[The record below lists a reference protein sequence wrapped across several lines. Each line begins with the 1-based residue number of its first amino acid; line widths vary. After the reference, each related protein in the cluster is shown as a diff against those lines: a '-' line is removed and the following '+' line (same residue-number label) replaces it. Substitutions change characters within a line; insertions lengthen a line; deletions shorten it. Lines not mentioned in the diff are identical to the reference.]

1 MNNEPNQT
9 SGIPPIPQNNEQ
21 APVHIEQRVGVS
33 EVSEKPKPKV
43 ARRIVAWVFLA
54 GVAIFVGLNF
64 TPMTDYL
71 WARTVAAPDEKVVAI
86 ADDISLTPGGR
97 DIFYASQPLLAPS
110 AKDFPCKSGE
120 TSSVILGCYSSSTVW
135 FDKGQIY
142 ILDVKNSA
150 LDGVVQVTAAH
161 EMLHAA
167 YHRLSFLERTH
178 IDKLVSDQYM
188 KLRDDPV
195 LKEQM
200 EYYHANEPGQDVN
213 ELHSILGTTV
223 AKLDPELER
232 YYARYFTDRANV
244 IALYTNYSSA
254 LHQND
259 QKINDLKAKLDTE
272 AAALAIDTE
281 RYEADLSQ
289 LNVDIQSFNTR
300 ASSGGF
306 GSQSAFTAARAALLA
321 RTAALNARSD
331 LLNSRVAAY
340 NEDVKT
346 INSLS
351 AQTEELYSSLKG
363 VAVPGMI
370 ES

>member
-9 SGIPPIPQNNEQ
+9 SGIPPIGQNSEPTTSYPAQ
-21 APVHIEQRVGVS
+21 QVAVPIATERPKRRALGKVITALVVS
-33 EVSEKPKPKV
+33 AV
-43 ARRIVAWVFLA
+43 AIVIALNFSPITDYFLA
-54 GVAIFVGLNF
+54 
-64 TPMTDYL
+64 
-71 WARTVAAPDEKVVAI
+71 RTIATPDEKIASI
-86 ADDISLTPGGR
+86 ADDIALTPGGR
-97 DIFYASQPLLAPS
+97 DIFYASQPLLAPN

-120 TSSVILGCYSSSTVW
+120 TSSVILGCYASSTLW
-135 FDKGQIY
+135 LDKGQIY

-150 LDGVVQVTAAH
+150 LQGVIQVTAAH

-167 YHRLSFLERTH
+167 YHRLSFFERAH
-178 IDKLVSDQYM
+178 IDDLVSKQYAL
-188 KLRDDPV
+188 LRDDPV

-232 YYARYFTDRANV
+232 YYARYFTDRSSVVAQ
-244 IALYTNYSSA
+244 YTHYSTA

-259 QKINDLKAKLDTE
+259 QKIKDLKTKLDAD
-272 AAALAIDTE
+272 AAALAVDTE
-281 RYEADLSQ
+281 RYEADLAQ
-289 LNVDIQSFNTR
+289 LNVDIQSFNAR
-300 ASSGGF
+300 ATGGGF
-306 GSQSAFTAARAALLA
+306 SSQSAFTAARSALLA
-321 RTAALNARSD
+321 RAANLNARSD
-331 LLNSRVAAY
+331 ALNSRVAAY
-340 NEDVKT
+340 NQDVKT

-363 VAVPGMI
+363 VATPGMI